1 MTFKSEYTFERRQKE
16 ASEIRQKH
24 ASRVPV
30 ICEKNERSNVPL
42 IDKKK
47 FLVPNDLTT
56 GQFLYVIRKRM
67 KMSPSEA
74 LFLITENG
82 ALPPTSS
89 TLSEIYAKNKSDDG
103 FLYLKYTGENT
114 FGWCLAGLT

>member
-16 ASEIRQKH
+16 ASEILQKH

-74 LFLITENG
+74 LFLMTENG

-89 TLSEIYAKNKSDDG
+89 TLSEIYTKNKSDDG

-114 FGWCLAGLT
+114 FGCLAGLS